1 MKRHTDRSPFVIKEG
16 TKRMDL
22 VMRVTDKLLQEGLI
36 NTSGFSSMPEA
47 AGYVAVVIEK
57 SFFEEKAKED
67 DNKLQ
72 PEQDAKKKPG
82 RIKALFVNMIDD
94 IIYLVCD
101 LFTMFVTGIV
111 PLMLLFLFIVA
122 FMLFICFCEIA
133 AEKVLCYFNS
143 IILFHT
149 IL

>member
-16 TKRMDL
+16 TKRKEL
-22 VMRVTDKLLQEGLI
+22 VMHVTDKLLREGLI

-47 AGYVAVVIEK
+47 AGHVAVVIEK

-94 IIYLVCD
+94 IIYVVCD
-101 LFTMFVTGIV
+101 IFTTVVTGMV
-111 PLMLLFLFIVA
+111 PLMLLFLFAIA
-122 FMLFICFCEIA
+122 CMLFVCFCEVA
-133 AEKVLCYFNS
+133 AEKVMGYFNS

>member
-1 MKRHTDRSPFVIKEG
+1 MI
-16 TKRMDL
+16 
-22 VMRVTDKLLQEGLI
+22 
-36 NTSGFSSMPEA
+36 
-47 AGYVAVVIEK
+47 
-57 SFFEEKAKED
+57 EEKD
-67 DNKLQ
+67 RRNDNKLQ
-72 PEQDAKKKPG
+72 VEQVAKKKPG

-122 FMLFICFCEIA
+122 FMVFICFCEVA
-133 AEKVLCYFNS
+133 AEKVMGYFNS

>member
-16 TKRMDL
+16 TKRMNL
-22 VMRVTDKLLQEGLI
+22 VMRVTDKLIQEGLI

-101 LFTMFVTGIV
+101 IFTTVVTGMV
-111 PLMLLFLFIVA
+111 PLMLLFLFAIA
-122 FMLFICFCEIA
+122 CMLFVCFCEVA
-133 AEKVLCYFNS
+133 AEKVMGYFNS

>member
-1 MKRHTDRSPFVIKEG
+1 MI
-16 TKRMDL
+16 
-22 VMRVTDKLLQEGLI
+22 
-36 NTSGFSSMPEA
+36 
-47 AGYVAVVIEK
+47 
-57 SFFEEKAKED
+57 EEKD
-67 DNKLQ
+67 RRNDNKLQ

-101 LFTMFVTGIV
+101 IFTTVVTGMV
-111 PLMLLFLFIVA
+111 PLMLLFLFAIA
-122 FMLFICFCEIA
+122 CMLFVCFCEVA
-133 AEKVLCYFNS
+133 AEKVMGYFNS

>member
-22 VMRVTDKLLQEGLI
+22 VMRVTDKLMQEGLI

-101 LFTMFVTGIV
+101 IFTTVVTGMV
-111 PLMLLFLFIVA
+111 PLMLLFLFAIA
-122 FMLFICFCEIA
+122 CMLFVCFCEVA
-133 AEKVLCYFNS
+133 AEKVMGYFNS

>member
-22 VMRVTDKLLQEGLI
+22 VMRVTDKLIQEGLI

-82 RIKALFVNMIDD
+82 RIKALFVNMIND

-101 LFTMFVTGIV
+101 IFTTVVTGMV
-111 PLMLLFLFIVA
+111 PLMLLFLFAIA
-122 FMLFICFCEIA
+122 CMLFVCFCEVA
-133 AEKVLCYFNS
+133 AEKVMGYFNS

>member
-22 VMRVTDKLLQEGLI
+22 VMRVTDKLIQEGLI

-101 LFTMFVTGIV
+101 IFTTVVTGMV
-111 PLMLLFLFIVA
+111 PLMLLFLFAIA
-122 FMLFICFCEIA
+122 CMLFVCFCEVA
-133 AEKVLCYFNS
+133 AEKVMGYFNS

>member
-22 VMRVTDKLLQEGLI
+22 VMRVTDKLIQEGLI

-94 IIYLVCD
+94 IIDLVCD
-101 LFTMFVTGIV
+101 IFTTVVTGMV
-111 PLMLLFLFIVA
+111 PLMLLFLFAIA
-122 FMLFICFCEIA
+122 CMLFVCFCEVA
-133 AEKVLCYFNS
+133 AEKVMGYFNS

>member
-101 LFTMFVTGIV
+101 IFTTVVTGMV
-111 PLMLLFLFIVA
+111 PLMLLFLFAIA
-122 FMLFICFCEIA
+122 CMLFVCFCEVA
-133 AEKVLCYFNS
+133 AEKVMGYFNS